1 MNLILTKERLI
12 PTKAEIDQQA
22 KDILAKITEEGEYD
36 VFAVYGRLTALEQ
49 LVEQTKKE
57 LKQMVIDKAEIAYG
71 NKEFEIQ
78 GVKFK
83 VKNLPADTKS
93 FFMEQERW
101 KKANMAVNKAKAK
114 LKGIEEDLKEE
125 VRLNGWS
132 FPSGGSTIQVTLA
145 K

>member
-1 MNLILTKERLI
+1 MNLILTKENLI

-22 KDILAKITEEGEYD
+22 KDILAMVSEDGGYD
-36 VFAVYGRLTALEQ
+36 VFAIYGRLTALEQ

-71 NKEFEIQ
+71 NKEFEVQ

-93 FFMEQERW
+93 FFQEQEKW
-101 KKANMAVNKAKAK
+101 QKANKKVNDAKAK
-114 LKGIEEDLKEE
+114 LKGIEEDLKAQIK
-125 VRLNGWS
+125 LNGWS

-145 K
+145 T

>member
-1 MNLILTKERLI
+1 MNLILSKENLI

-22 KDILAKITEEGEYD
+22 KDILAKVSEDGEYD
-36 VFAVYGRLTALEQ
+36 VFAIYGRLTALEQ
-49 LVEQTKKE
+49 LVEQTKTQ

-71 NKEFEIQ
+71 NKEFEVQ

-93 FFMEQERW
+93 FFQEQEKW
-101 KKANMAVNKAKAK
+101 QKANKKVNDAKAK
-114 LKGIEEDLKEE
+114 LKGIEEALKEE
-125 VRLNGWS
+125 VKLNGWS